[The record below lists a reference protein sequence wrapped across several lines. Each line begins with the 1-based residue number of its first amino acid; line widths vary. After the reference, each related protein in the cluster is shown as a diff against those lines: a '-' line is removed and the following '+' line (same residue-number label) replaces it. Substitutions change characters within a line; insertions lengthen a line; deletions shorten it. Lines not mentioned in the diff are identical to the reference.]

1 MKHSYKADDKFTD
14 KPKCVYSLSSYEGHQ
29 KGGINMT
36 FLSSVL
42 PTLSMEAGSLMP
54 WQGCF
59 PDVTERPVPS
69 VCVGV

>member
-1 MKHSYKADDKFTD
+1 
-14 KPKCVYSLSSYEGHQ
+14 
-29 KGGINMT
+29 MT